1 MHPSQ
6 PDIPVWQARL
16 VPVLSGLGALL
27 VVGVWVP
34 MAWGSWAGLATAIL
48 LAGLLVAIA
57 VLAWRGEDRRQ
68 SELARLSRDN
78 ADLSEFVSV
87 TTHDL
92 HEPLRKIE
100 MFGQRLSDTL
110 GPVPDE
116 KQARYLE
123 RMIDGASR
131 LRDLLDKLK
140 AHARIR
146 DENTNL
152 VPVPL
157 NDLVSAIVEARVEP
171 PHSYALDVLP
181 IVEADPDQ
189 MRVLF
194 ENLIDN
200 ALKYRRPDA
209 NVDIRISA
217 RSEADTTG
225 GLAVIEVSDNG
236 IGFDNRHA
244 ERIFGLLDRL
254 HARDAYPGSGVGLA
268 TCRKIAER
276 HGGGITARGEEGKG
290 ACFTLILPRHR
301 ANLTQTRPVAD
312 GSSRTGPKT

>member
-1 MHPSQ
+1 MRQPGMTRMKPSSI
-6 PDIPVWQARL
+6 DIPAWRDRL
-16 VPVLSGLGALL
+16 VPILSGLGLLL
-27 VVGVWVP
+27 VLVVWVP
-34 MAWGSWAGLATAIL
+34 MSWGQGAALVAPIAV
-48 LAGLLVAIA
+48 AGLLSAIA
-57 VLAWRGEDRRQ
+57 VLTWRAEDQRQ
-68 SELARLSRDN
+68 AELARLRRDN
-78 ADLSEFVSV
+78 ADLTEFVSV

-100 MFGQRLSDTL
+100 MFGQRLHDTL

-123 RMIDGASR
+123 RMMDGATR

-140 AHARIR
+140 THARVR
-146 DENTNL
+146 DDHTKTA
-152 VPVPL
+152 PVAL
-157 NDLVSAIVEARVEP
+157 DDVVTSIIEARVAA
-171 PHSYALDVLP
+171 PHTVALDTLP
-181 IVEADPDQ
+181 VVEADADQ

-225 GLAVIEVSDNG
+225 ELAVIEVSDNG

-244 ERIFGLLDRL
+244 DRIFGLLERL

-301 ANLTQTRPVAD
+301 ANLAD
-312 GSSRTGPKT
+312 T

>member
-1 MHPSQ
+1 MQ
-6 PDIPVWQARL
+6 AAYPDIPAWRARL
-16 VPVLSGLGALL
+16 VPILSGLGVLL
-27 VVGVWVP
+27 VLGFWVP
-34 MAWGSWAGLATAIL
+34 SVWGQWAGLTGAVL
-48 LAGLLVAIA
+48 VAGLLALIA
-57 VLAWRGEDRRQ
+57 ALAWRAEDQRQ
-68 SELARLSRDN
+68 AEIARLRRDN

-100 MFGQRLSDTL
+100 MFGQRLHETL

-123 RMIDGASR
+123 RMVDAATR

-140 AHARIR
+140 AHARVR
-146 DENTNL
+146 DEHTRTG
-152 VPVPL
+152 PVSL
-157 NDLVSAIVEARVEP
+157 DDVVQAVVRARVEP
-171 PHSYALDVLP
+171 PHTVSLEALP
-181 IVEADPDQ
+181 MVEADPDQ
-189 MRVLF
+189 MRLLF

-254 HARDAYPGSGVGLA
+254 HARDAFPGSGVGLA

-301 ANLTQTRPVAD
+301 ANLTQT
-312 GSSRTGPKT
+312 

>member
-1 MHPSQ
+1 MDETRTAHPA
-6 PDIPVWQARL
+6 WRKRL
-16 VPVLSGLGALL
+16 VPILSGLGSALVL
-27 VVGVWVP
+27 AVWVP
-34 MAWGSWAGLATAIL
+34 IAWGEVAGMTAAGVVAIL
-48 LAGLLVAIA
+48 LLGIAI
-57 VLAWRGEDRRQ
+57 LSWRQVDAHEAAM
-68 SELARLSRDN
+68 ERLQRDN
-78 ADLSEFVSV
+78 ADLSEFVRV

-100 MFGQRLSDTL
+100 MFGQRLHDTL

-116 KQARYLE
+116 KQSRYLE
-123 RMIDGASR
+123 RMVDAATR
-131 LRDLLDKLK
+131 LRALLDKLK
-140 AHARIR
+140 AHARVR
-146 DENTNL
+146 DQYTEIQPVALDEL
-152 VPVPL
+152 VA
-157 NDLVSAIVEARVEP
+157 SIVEERVQA
-171 PHSYALDVLP
+171 PHSVTLDTLP
-181 IVEADPDQ
+181 IVAADPDQ
-189 MRVLF
+189 MRTLF

-200 ALKYRRPDA
+200 ALKYRQADA

-254 HARDAYPGSGVGLA
+254 HARDVYSGSGVGLA

-301 ANLTQTRPVAD
+301 AILSET
-312 GSSRTGPKT
+312 

>member
-1 MHPSQ
+1 MSDAP
-6 PDIPVWQARL
+6 PELPAWRARL
-16 VPVLSGLGALL
+16 VPILSGVGLAVMLGAGLP
-27 VVGVWVP
+27 W
-34 MAWGSWAGLATAIL
+34 AWGNVPALAGIGLVSSLLAAIL
-48 LAGLLVAIA
+48 VI
-57 VLAWRGEDRRQ
+57 AWREQDARENQLRRLQ
-68 SELARLSRDN
+68 REN

-100 MFGQRLSDTL
+100 MFGQRLLDSL

-123 RMIDGASR
+123 RMTDGATR

-140 AHARIR
+140 THARIR
-146 DENTNL
+146 DDLTRTG
-152 VPVPL
+152 PVAL
-157 NDLVSAIVEARVEP
+157 DDILARIAQDRVQQPHSITVEP
-171 PHSYALDVLP
+171 LP
-181 IVEADPDQ
+181 TVEADPDQ
-189 MRVLF
+189 MRILF

-200 ALKYRRPDA
+200 ALKYRQSDA
-209 NVDIRISA
+209 NVDIRISV

-225 GLAVIEVSDNG
+225 GLAVIEVSDTG
-236 IGFDNRHA
+236 IGFDNRYS

-254 HARDAYPGSGVGLA
+254 HSRDAYPGSGVGLA
-268 TCRKIAER
+268 TCRKIVER

-301 ANLTQTRPVAD
+301 ANLEET
-312 GSSRTGPKT
+312 